1 MEECKML
8 DNIPDTLTLKEIQEI
23 LHIGK
28 NTALRLVHD
37 DVITGHLV
45 AGKWLFLK
53 EDVIEYIQNR

>member
-1 MEECKML
+1 ML

>member
-1 MEECKML
+1 ML

-37 DVITGHLV
+37 DVITGHWG